1 MLSGQLTIRDAVW
14 DDIEPMTQLMSDMS
28 YPTTLEEM
36 RERFK
41 NIIVHPDYRTIL
53 AVMNDEI
60 VGLAGLQKGHF
71 YEKNGMYLRVLA
83 FVVKQTA
90 RNHGV
95 GRFLL
100 SAAEDWAAEQG
111 LNAVII
117 NSGNRDDR
125 KAAHAFYQKMGYVVR
140 SSGFVKQL

>member
-1 MLSGQLTIRDAVW
+1 MLNGQLSIRDAVW
-14 DDIEPMTQLMSDMS
+14 DDIEPITQLMEDMS
-28 YPTTLEEM
+28 YPTTVEEM
-36 RERFK
+36 EERFK

-53 AVMNDEI
+53 AIMDGEI
-60 VGLAGLQKGHF
+60 LGLAGLQKGHF
-71 YEKNGMYLRVLA
+71 YEKNGNYLRVLA

-90 RNHGV
+90 RKHGV

-100 SAAEDWAAEQG
+100 KTSEQWAAEQG

-125 KAAHAFYQKMGYVVR
+125 KVAHEFYQKLGYVVK

>member
-1 MLSGQLTIRDAVW
+1 MSNHLIIRDAVW
-14 DDIEPMTQLMSDMS
+14 DDIESITQLMDDMS
-28 YPTTLEEM
+28 YPTTIEEM
-36 RERFK
+36 EVRFK
-41 NIIVHPDYRTIL
+41 NIIAHPDYRTIL
-53 AVMNDEI
+53 AVMNNEI

-83 FVVKQTA
+83 FVVKENA
-90 RNHGV
+90 RGLGV

-100 SAAEDWAAEQG
+100 SATESWAVEQG

-117 NSGNRDDR
+117 NSGNREDR
-125 KAAHAFYQKMGYVVR
+125 VVAHAFYHKMDYVVK